1 MKYDYKGD
9 IKLKLSNIKHNK
21 IYLDKIKD
29 FEFDITDIFH
39 SVILTEIEH
48 QCGVGSLK
56 SFNFSILP
64 VQEKD
69 ATGRKITRLRGK
81 DRKAAY
87 SRRALQELDG
97 WLAEFS

>member
-1 MKYDYKGD
+1 MKFNYTQSY
-9 IKLKLSNIKHNK
+9 KLKLSNIKHNK

-56 SFNFSILP
+56 SFNFQILP

-69 ATGRKITRLRGK
+69 QAKLSQRETEICKRDLLGEKTTN
-81 DRKAAY
+81 
-87 SRRALQELDG
+87 
-97 WLAEFS
+97 

>member
-21 IYLDKIKD
+21 KYLDKIKD

-69 ATGRKITRLRGK
+69 QAKLSQRETEICKRDLLGEKTTN
-81 DRKAAY
+81 
-87 SRRALQELDG
+87 
-97 WLAEFS
+97 

>member
-1 MKYDYKGD
+1 MKYNYKED

-21 IYLDKIKD
+21 RYLDKIKD

-69 ATGRKITRLRGK
+69 KKTLSQRETEICKRDLLGEKTTN
-81 DRKAAY
+81 
-87 SRRALQELDG
+87 
-97 WLAEFS
+97 

>member
-1 MKYDYKGD
+1 MKYNYKED

-21 IYLDKIKD
+21 KYLDKIKD

-48 QCGVGSLK
+48 QCGVGKLK
-56 SFNFSILP
+56 SFNFSIKP

-69 ATGRKITRLRGK
+69 QAKLSQRETEICKRDLLGEKTTN
-81 DRKAAY
+81 
-87 SRRALQELDG
+87 
-97 WLAEFS
+97 

>member
-1 MKYDYKGD
+1 MKYNYKED

-21 IYLDKIKD
+21 KYLDKIKD

-56 SFNFSILP
+56 SFNFSIKP

-69 ATGRKITRLRGK
+69 QAKLSQRETEICKRDLLGEKTTN
-81 DRKAAY
+81 
-87 SRRALQELDG
+87 
-97 WLAEFS
+97 

>member
-1 MKYDYKGD
+1 MKYNYKED

-21 IYLDKIKD
+21 KYLDKIKD

-48 QCGVGSLK
+48 QCGVGRGVGELK
-56 SFNFSILP
+56 SFNFSIKP

-69 ATGRKITRLRGK
+69 KLKLSQRETEICKRDLLGEKTTN
-81 DRKAAY
+81 
-87 SRRALQELDG
+87 
-97 WLAEFS
+97 

>member
-1 MKYDYKGD
+1 MKYNYKED

-21 IYLDKIKD
+21 KYLDKIKD

-69 ATGRKITRLRGK
+69 QAKLSQRETEICKRDLLGEKTTN
-81 DRKAAY
+81 
-87 SRRALQELDG
+87 
-97 WLAEFS
+97 

>member
-1 MKYDYKGD
+1 MKFNYKEDYK
-9 IKLKLSNIKHNK
+9 IKLSNIKHRFE
-21 IYLDKIKD
+21 KIKD

-69 ATGRKITRLRGK
+69 QAKLSQRETEICKRDLLGEKTTN
-81 DRKAAY
+81 
-87 SRRALQELDG
+87 
-97 WLAEFS
+97 

>member
-1 MKYDYKGD
+1 MKYNYKED

-21 IYLDKIKD
+21 KYLDKIKD

-56 SFNFSILP
+56 SFNFSILT

-69 ATGRKITRLRGK
+69 QAKLSQRETEICKRDLLGEKTTN
-81 DRKAAY
+81 
-87 SRRALQELDG
+87 
-97 WLAEFS
+97 

>member
-1 MKYDYKGD
+1 MKYNYKED

-56 SFNFSILP
+56 SFNFEIKP

-69 ATGRKITRLRGK
+69 QAKLSQRETEICKRDLLGEKTTN
-81 DRKAAY
+81 
-87 SRRALQELDG
+87 
-97 WLAEFS
+97 